1 MIEIFPDVGSDETPL
16 PAGIRPIQLISTG
29 HILVTCDS
37 PRFFRLHVSA
47 SAARELAQAIP
58 IDGCCLCGRKD
69 ALAEI
74 GNS

>member
-1 MIEIFPDVGSDETPL
+1 MSVLTKRRSLRASDQSSLFRQGIFS
-16 PAGIRPIQLISTG
+16 
-29 HILVTCDS
+29 S
-37 PRFFRLHVSA
+37 PVIPPVFFRLHVSA

-58 IDGCCLCGRKD
+58 IDGCGLCGRKD